1 MATRTALLVSPMVG
15 FSCVPGFSCC
25 RLLGCDQFFEPTHF
39 AFTRFES
46 ELMEL
51 TGIAV
56 QRSAGPTDGLAEPLT
71 ALLDLASPA
80 FEDPHPRFCGG
91 AAEEGEV
98 NAETVVG
105 RSEERRVGKECVST
119 CRARWSPNNEKK
131 KNKHKK

>member
-1 MATRTALLVSPMVG
+1 MIRRPPSSTLTDTLFPYTTLFRSSG
-15 FSCVPGFSCC
+15 
-25 RLLGCDQFFEPTHF
+25 
-39 AFTRFES
+39 
-46 ELMEL
+46 LMEL

-105 RSEERRVGKECVST
+105 VVLRPGVGDQFGE
-119 CRARWSPNNEKK
+119 PLP
-131 KNKHKK
+131 

>member
-105 RSEERRVGKECVST
+105 VVLRPGVGDQFGEPLPTFRSDRKST
-119 CRARWSPNNEKK
+119 RLNSS
-131 KNKHKK
+131 H